1 MMAVSILQR
10 LVECVYALR
19 TVALVR
25 RGSFKPGRMLS
36 YNIWL
41 LKERNHSKC
50 VAPCIPIFS

>member
-50 VAPCIPIFS
+50 VAP